1 VLGRIARTVER
12 YGMFAGVREIGAAVS
27 GGADSV
33 CLLHAL
39 YELAPRWDVRL
50 SVLHVDHGLRGEESR
65 ADAAFVR
72 ELAQGLGLPF
82 QLHTLD
88 LSRAAGNLEEEA
100 RRGRLAF
107 FAAQIAGGKAGRVA
121 TGHTRSD
128 QAETVL
134 FRILR
139 GAGGAGLS
147 GILPVTAQGLVRPLI
162 AVTREEVLEYL
173 RRRGLA
179 WREDATNLSRDFAR
193 NRIRHDLLPQLE
205 REWNPA
211 IADALA
217 HTADWAFEEERWR
230 DADAARLLDGN
241 LRTEGG
247 AVLLRAA
254 ALASLPRAAARR
266 LVRRAIAEAKGD
278 VRAVNFEHVEAVLA
292 LAGNAAGG
300 SAALPGVCACRSFEW
315 IRFGAREARRNWRVE
330 AALPGYTPVPGS
342 KLGIS
347 LEIVDNSET
356 TANLQYVYNSGMG
369 CLNRN
374 CLSGSAT
381 LRSWQPGDRYQPQ
394 GARECKLKDLF
405 QEARVPVWERNGWPV
420 LEAGGRIAWSRRFGV
435 AEWCAAGPETP
446 VVLCVRESVE
456 LTKSESEAAGRRLKG

>member
-1 VLGRIARTVER
+1 
-12 YGMFAGVREIGAAVS
+12 MFAEARDIGVAVS

-39 YELAPRWDVRL
+39 HELAPRWGVRL

-65 ADAAFVR
+65 GDAAFVR
-72 ELAQGLGLPF
+72 ALAGGMGLPF
-82 QLHTLD
+82 RLRTLE
-88 LSRAAGNLEEEA
+88 LWRAAGNLEQES
-100 RRGRLAF
+100 RRARLAF
-107 FAAQIAGGKAGRVA
+107 FRAQIACGHVERVA

-147 GILPVTAQGLVRPLI
+147 GILPVTGEGLVRPLI
-162 AVTREEVLEYL
+162 AVRREEVLDYL
-173 RRRGLA
+173 RRRGIA
-179 WREDATNLSRDFAR
+179 WREDASNLSREFAR

-211 IADALA
+211 IAEALA
-217 HTADWAFEEERWR
+217 QTADWAFEEERWR
-230 DADAARLLDGN
+230 EAEAARLTEGN
-241 LRTEGG
+241 LRAEGD
-247 AVLLRAA
+247 AVLVRAA

-266 LVRRAIAEAKGD
+266 LVRRAIALAKGD
-278 VRAVNFEHVEAVLA
+278 VRAVGFAHVEAVLG
-292 LAGNAAGG
+292 LAADPAGG
-300 SAALPGVCACRSFEW
+300 SAALPGLSACRSFEW
-315 IRFGAREARRNWRVE
+315 IRFGAAGGGGEWRVE

-347 LEIVDNSET
+347 LEIVDKSET
-356 TANLQYVYNSGMG
+356 TAKLHYVYNSGMG
-369 CLNRN
+369 CLDRN

-381 LRSWQPGDRYQPQ
+381 LRSWQPGDRYRPQ
-394 GARECKLKDLF
+394 GARGECKLKDLF
-405 QEARVPVWERNGWPV
+405 QKARVPVWERSGWPV

-435 AEWCAAGPETP
+435 AAWCAAGPETP
-446 VVLCVRESVE
+446 VVLCVRE
-456 LTKSESEAAGRRLKG
+456 LAG